1 MEYFD
6 IDHFF
11 RGTLRIYTLSEEVPR
26 YRIEGGTK
34 TNCVAKA
41 IRACH
46 EEGPPEVPNDCDIDQ
61 GNEENSR
68 ELMESWDQW
77 VTELYDNEVEVYT
90 RA

>member
-11 RGTLRIYTLSEEVPR
+11 RGTLRICTLSKEVPR

-34 TNCVAKA
+34 TSCVAIAVK
-41 IRACH
+41 ACH
-46 EEGPPEVPNDCDIDQ
+46 EEDPPEVLNDCDIDQ